1 VHFPDYYQYI
11 STDSPRNS
19 QVIVDMDLLVC
30 LLVVHL
36 MGDKYEILD
45 QIFVPEPGSAISAS
59 CLSWSKRKLT

>member
-11 STDSPRNS
+11 STATPGDL
-19 QVIVDMDLLVC
+19 QVIVNVDLLVC

-36 MGDKYEILD
+36 MGDKYELLD